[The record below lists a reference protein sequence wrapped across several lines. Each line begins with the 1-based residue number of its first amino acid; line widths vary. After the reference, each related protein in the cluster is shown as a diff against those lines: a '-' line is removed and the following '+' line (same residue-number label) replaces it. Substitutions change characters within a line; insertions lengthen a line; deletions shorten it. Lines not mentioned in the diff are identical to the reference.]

1 MSNDLDRLQQGRH
14 HDPFDYLGRH
24 PHNGG
29 WVIRAFMPSA
39 DKVELEQIGPMNR
52 VEGSDLFVIR
62 LTEEQNAL
70 LPRHYK
76 LRWQEKHDKS
86 WHEAISPYSFDP
98 QLSEWDLHLFN
109 EGKHHH
115 AWRFLGS
122 HMKTIDGVSG
132 CLFAVWAPNVQR
144 ISVVGDFNGW
154 NGLRHPMRNRGHSGV
169 WELFIPGLHPGDAY
183 KYEIFSHHG
192 HLLVKA
198 DPYSQR
204 MAMRPDTTSL
214 LVEEESYRWQDD
226 EWIRQR
232 QEWDWQHQPISIY
245 EVHLGSWKRH
255 EDGSFYSYTE
265 LADELLPYVKELG
278 YSHIE
283 LLPVMEHPLDESWGY
298 QVSGYYAPTAR
309 FGTPDQ
315 LRAFIDQAHQMGIG
329 VLLDWVPA
337 HFPRDEFALA
347 RFTGEPLYEH
357 ADPRKGEH
365 RDWGTLI
372 FDYGR
377 NEVRNFLVANAL
389 YWIEEFHIDG
399 LRVDAVASML
409 YLDYSR
415 QDGEW
420 TPNQY
425 GGREHLEAISF
436 LREMNE
442 VVHARFPGAVT
453 IAEESTAWPMVSRP
467 TYMGGLGFSMKW
479 NMGWMHDTLSYFETD
494 PVYRK
499 YHHNQL
505 TFSQLYLWTEN
516 FVLPFSHDEVVHL
529 KKSMLDK
536 MPGDLWQ
543 RFANLRLLYAY
554 HYAHP
559 GKKLLFMGSEF
570 GQWGEWD
577 AGSQLEWPLLANPEH
592 QGIHKVV
599 SDLNHLYNNEPS
611 LYETD
616 FIAEGFQWIDC
627 HDSEQSVLSFI
638 RRSHSDPE
646 DLLLCIFNFTPVPR
660 LGYRIGAPAAAAYR
674 EVLNTDSA
682 WYGGSNMGN
691 AGRLP
696 VQETAWMGFEQS
708 LELTLPPLAG
718 LILKPER

>member
-1 MSNDLDRLQQGRH
+1 MTNDLDRLQQGRH

-39 DKVELEQIGPMNR
+39 EKVELEQIGPMNR
-52 VEGSDLFVIR
+52 VEGSDLFVLR

-86 WHEAISPYSFDP
+86 WHEAVSPYTFDP

-115 AWRFLGS
+115 AWRFLGA
-122 HMKTIDGVSG
+122 HMKTIDGIPG

-232 QEWDWQHQPISIY
+232 QEWDWQHRPISIY

-255 EDGSFYSYTE
+255 EDGGFYSYTE
-265 LADELLPYVKELG
+265 LAEELLPYVKELG

-309 FGTPDQ
+309 FGTPDE

-592 QGIHKVV
+592 QGIRKVV

-616 FIAEGFQWIDC
+616 FLAEGFQWIDC

-638 RRSHSDPE
+638 RRSHSDPD

-696 VQETAWMGFEQS
+696 VQETPWMGFEQS